1 MEQKPVDGHEALAPP
16 SADIAQKYLEEAE
29 AVATRLERSADRRA
43 LAWLQI
49 ANAVATA
56 AYLIAMAAAIRSD
69 GAGTYQVIL
78 FSFLIWGQLASGIA
92 QRNGMQWRM
101 TRSRWPALLAGGLLI
116 LTALV
121 VFGFVVFDPAFPV
134 AGMLVPA
141 LIVLIGFGG
150 YGTAQLMRASGD
162 SRAPRASHA
171 PMSRAARLGTVLVG
185 VAVGLLT
192 MLGSAPAGVV
202 TSVILLLVVLMILAW
217 GVASRSELGLPAV
230 GASWRWPHLVAFA
243 VSACA
248 LSMLVL
254 LDGVPAILGVVSG
267 VGIILLF
274 VAVSFMPGR
283 DLRD

>member
-1 MEQKPVDGHEALAPP
+1 MDQKPVDGYEVLAPP
-16 SADIAQKYLEEAE
+16 SADIAQRYLDEAE

-49 ANAVATA
+49 ANAVAIA

-69 GAGTYQVIL
+69 GVGTYQVIL
-78 FSFLIWGQLASGIA
+78 FSFLMWGQLASGMA

-101 TRSRWPALLAGGLLI
+101 TRSRWPVMLAGGVLI
-116 LTALV
+116 VAALV
-121 VFGFVVFDPAFPV
+121 VFGFVAFDPDFPV
-134 AGMLVPA
+134 VGMLAPA
-141 LIVLIGFGG
+141 VIVLIGFGG

-162 SRAPRASHA
+162 PRAPRASHA
-171 PMSRAARLGTVLVG
+171 PMSRAARWGTALVG

-192 MLGSAPAGVV
+192 MLGSAPEGVV
-202 TSVILLLVVLMILAW
+202 TSVLLLLVVLMILAW
-217 GVASRSELGLPAV
+217 GVASRSEMGLPAI

-248 LSMLVL
+248 QSLLVL
-254 LDGVPAILGVVSG
+254 LDGVPVHLGVLSG
-267 VGIILLF
+267 AGIVVLF
-274 VAVSFMPGR
+274 VAVSFVPGR